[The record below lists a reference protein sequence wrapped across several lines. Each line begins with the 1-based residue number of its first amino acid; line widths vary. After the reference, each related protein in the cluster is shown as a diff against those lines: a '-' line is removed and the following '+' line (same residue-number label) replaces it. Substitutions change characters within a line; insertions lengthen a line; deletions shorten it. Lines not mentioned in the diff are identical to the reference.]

1 MINIRT
7 LFILFLTSINF
18 ISCSSDSSNTK
29 SITDNNELLEC
40 NINDTIFKKLT
51 FGTEKNTYDAFLK
64 KEKNLVFEYLGGK
77 LMCDYSPKFYNNKL
91 FYLEIDL
98 CKLNLFADYFQPSNL
113 TGSMSIEEFAKMQK
127 DNQAREKQADAN
139 RIAYGK
145 LLNLYIEKYGKP
157 SNHEKTGKK
166 GELVKGNPNSEF
178 ISEYGEFEIE
188 ENYSWKCGSREIK
201 INVTLQTNV
210 NANEWKLKSVDELL
224 TNNGYD
230 KLYHDNFK
238 ILYIDHKV
246 ETLYNSATQQ
256 KHKEMRNKHDSLN
269 TITDNKIKENI

>member
-7 LFILFLTSINF
+7 LSILFLTSINF
-18 ISCSSDSSNTK
+18 ISCSSDSSKTK
-29 SITDNNELLEC
+29 SITDNNELIEC

-51 FGTEKNTYDAFLK
+51 FGTEKNTYEAFIK
-64 KEKNLVFEYLGGK
+64 KEQNLVFEYLGGK
-77 LMCDYSPKFYNNKL
+77 LKCDYSPKFHNNKL

-98 CKLNLFADYFQPSNL
+98 CKLNLFADHFRPSSLN
-113 TGSMSIEEFAKMQK
+113 GSMSIEAYAKMQK
-127 DNQAREKQADAN
+127 DNQSRERQADAN

-145 LLNLYIEKYGKP
+145 LLTLYVEKYGKP
-157 SNHEKTGKK
+157 SNYQKTGKK
-166 GELVKGNPNSEF
+166 GELVKGNTDSEF

-188 ENYSWKCGSREIK
+188 ENYTWKCGSREIK

-224 TNNGYD
+224 TNEGYD

-238 ILYIDHKV
+238 IFYLDHKV
-246 ETLYNSATQQ
+246 ETLYNSATKQ
-256 KHKEMRNKHDSLN
+256 KGIEMRNKHDSLN
-269 TITDNKIKENI
+269 ALIDNKIKENI